1 MNELPHD
8 ISISVRHIMDLVDE
22 LVQEAECYVYNHW
35 HRNRDTTTIRN
46 ELQAAI
52 AKELQ
57 EARGA
62 NVNHNL
68 VEALRF
74 YADEQHYEL
83 LFNTGPNFDWDAE
96 RAKLAGRG
104 FNCVGELANGD
115 EQFVEDGSVA
125 RAAIKVAEASPEY
138 AAHLRPETKQQE
150 IIPESQ
156 LPKVVADLGKI
167 QQDILSDVKL
177 TVFNKIVSANNQSN
191 RYEVVPVAAWE
202 VIREAVKR
210 SVELTARE
218 VADPVWPYI
227 KDLESAPVV
236 PPHVQLSEQQIVDIA
251 SDPSTCP
258 CNPWWIKDEVTCGE
272 IRRAV
277 VAFARALE
285 KAYKDQQK

>member
-35 HRNRDTTTIRN
+35 FRNRDTTTIRN

-52 AKELQ
+52 AEELQ

-68 VEALRF
+68 IEALQF
-74 YADEQHYEL
+74 YADEKHYEL
-83 LFNTGPNFDWDAE
+83 LSNSERVAGFDWEAE
-96 RAKLAGRG
+96 RTKLAVRG

-115 EQFVEDGSVA
+115 EQFAEDGSVA

-138 AAHLRPETKQQE
+138 TAHLRPETKQQE
-150 IIPESQ
+150 IIPASQ
-156 LPKVVADLGKI
+156 LPEVVADLDKI
-167 QQDILSDVKL
+167 QQDVLSDIKL
-177 TVFNKIVSANNQSN
+177 TVFNKITSANNQSN

-202 VIREAVKR
+202 VIREAVRR
-210 SVELTARE
+210 SVEITARE
-218 VADPVWPYI
+218 VADPVWPYV
-227 KDLESAPVV
+227 KDIESAPVV
-236 PPHVQLSEQQIVDIA
+236 PPQVQLSNQQIIDIA

-258 CNPWWIKDEVTCGE
+258 CNPRWIKDDVTYGE
-272 IRRAV
+272 IRQAV
-277 VAFARALE
+277 IAFARALE
-285 KAYKDQQK
+285 KAYKGQ